1 MKHSK
6 RFLALLLAVL
16 LVGSV
21 LAGCA
26 SKEDVAG
33 TVEPAQSQGADDK
46 TGTVTPAE
54 DDEPAAPA
62 EPEQDE
68 APEASE
74 AEETV
79 EIGRMAG
86 GVYTNAYLG
95 IGCELDENW
104 EFYTAEELL
113 QADQSTQELLS
124 DSELGKLMADTEQ
137 FLDLQAENAADL
149 TVVNVNYSK
158 LAMQER
164 VAYAAMSEEEIID
177 LLLSDDTA
185 ELLRSSYEQAGMT
198 VESMEKVQVEFLGE
212 THFAMK
218 THLVMEGIDIYNLQI
233 CFYQSGSYGVTV
245 TLGSYIEDTT
255 DSLLGL
261 FYPL

>member
-79 EIGRMAG
+79 E
-86 GVYTNAYLG
+86 
-95 IGCELDENW
+95 
-104 EFYTAEELL
+104 
-113 QADQSTQELLS
+113 
-124 DSELGKLMADTEQ
+124 
-137 FLDLQAENAADL
+137 
-149 TVVNVNYSK
+149 
-158 LAMQER
+158 
-164 VAYAAMSEEEIID
+164 
-177 LLLSDDTA
+177 
-185 ELLRSSYEQAGMT
+185 
-198 VESMEKVQVEFLGE
+198 SMEKVQVEFLGE

-261 FYPL
+261 FYSL